1 MADSLFD
8 NRYRYDYIYPRGRS
22 GETLRAVDIQNED
35 RPVVIKRPAPNDA
48 PPIRAGQEV
57 SILNERKALMRLAGH
72 PVLTELVSSG
82 QFFVGGVPHQ
92 YIAMERAQGAIVAD
106 LVLDYAA
113 RGERL
118 PELEVLV
125 IVDAL
130 LDLLHIAHSKDIV
143 YNDVDAKHLFWDR
156 QTYRLKVI
164 DWGNAVFLEGDEMTP
179 QGISRQ
185 SDIYQV
191 GELLYFIFTGG
202 RRVNIPHEGGEDFRL
217 DFGDDAQR
225 VHSRLQAII
234 SRAVHPNPKMR
245 YARIADLRAD
255 LAQHRAPLERD
266 RNAVVARV
274 EERLARENLSKNEL
288 RALLATLE
296 PTLDKDPGYPPARR
310 AYEDLTG
317 RLRDLDVS
325 ADLDA
330 VRIYMERGNWGRAA
344 DLLNDLRD
352 KTGAKTTPLVR
363 LLLDCCV
370 LLTDSPVQPPYAVMD
385 AIAFLFEGQSHAAA
399 RALLRTP
406 TNDEATRQLQ
416 WGLAER
422 ISSHLTEVLLLRPN
436 LYRLELAF
444 NQLAA
449 DGIVVAEPQALL
461 KQINAELA
469 IIESAPTA
477 NLRDLRDRF
486 RAVVDHINAL
496 QSSLPTLAAQYNLS
510 NRRLPL
516 TALDRAL
523 NAAMALADN
532 MHVIGKQAT
541 RNPSDALAALES
553 SRDIEPTNSI
563 WDALADL
570 LEDLYQRLELCQTY
584 VPAADGSDLAEW
596 LLETRRFLEPMLDQL
611 FDELLVE
618 IVEGLQ
624 TASNAWA
631 AYGEAALMG
640 DRATAIDAL
649 TRATDAVSFL
659 SPTLAG
665 WLNQLRNV
673 ITGARYIERHALH
686 GGLGRA
692 LADGWEAFDRSRLAD
707 AEHLAQQAFEIAR
720 DEVGRGAAKRLR
732 MLAQI
737 ARDWVERNG
746 INNPSRT
753 QAALASIEA
762 LYSEWEQ
769 STLQHFTAQMPSVE
783 TYLRAMSKGL
793 VEVFSRRSTPA
804 LRILFL
810 NYVLLGTLDAQE
822 GKLDDADF
830 WREAAAKTLAD
841 VGPRHVAA
849 IALDEFIARRRDL
862 NAAASLLNQL
872 NGAQSIAKLE
882 SIRRQLEDNAQAR
895 LLAAGIQSLREL
907 EAALRD
913 WADGEFRPAGIKLEN
928 ALKSIDEVEAA
939 AGITLTNYRAWLMDL
954 QANVAELHVRAR
966 DMRDIIEK
974 RPDEPVAS
982 IRQTHRIQYET
993 TARLLGAELAAGL
1006 KQWHETYESF
1016 LALYTDR
1023 SIRRSKRLERFGDLF
1038 RAMFIDR
1045 HPAYP
1050 LYRHWFNVTEQSPEF
1065 PAPPTD
1071 EPTPRLD
1078 EAELGLEDYLPSPAG
1093 ETQAPQAGAGGRRW
1107 WLALGFI
1114 GVAIV
1119 VAGVMLQALNNGNT
1133 PLVAVTITDTPSNA
1147 PTVASPIATGVEV
1160 ALLDATTPAPTQDLS
1175 PSPFVTPTRPP
1186 SATPTPPPPT
1196 ATASHTPSPTPTL
1209 TPSDTPTPTIT
1220 LTPSDTPTITP
1231 TPTAT
1236 LPPEGLRGTQ
1246 DLLALLGQRADA
1258 PWDAE
1263 VFALSGDRAYW
1274 RLGRGTRGVGEIL
1287 RIMPPSDW
1295 LEGAYGNNAASRLRR
1310 VEANLTL
1317 LTYNPAIVSAE
1328 DVYFGLL
1335 VESLED
1341 GNNVGLTIQSSQPT
1355 VINIAQV
1362 VNNEQNFISQRAV
1375 NTVAVRLRIDRD
1387 PTTGGVTLFLNDG
1400 QIGSAIAFVGA
1411 DVPIVPVLFVKD
1423 GGVIVGVTSWQI
1435 TLR

>member
-8 NRYRYDYIYPRGRS
+8 NRYRYDFIYPRGRS
-22 GETLRAVDIQNED
+22 GETLRAIDTQNED

-72 PVLTELVSSG
+72 AVLTELVGSG

-92 YIAMERAQGAIVAD
+92 YIAMERAQGAIIAD

-130 LDLLHIAHSKDIV
+130 LDLLHVAHSKDIV

-156 QTYRLKVI
+156 QNYQLKVI
-164 DWGNAVFLEGDEMTP
+164 DWGNAIFLEGDEMTP

-185 SDIYQV
+185 SDIFQV

-202 RRVNIPHEGGEDFRL
+202 RRVNIPHDVGEDFRL

-234 SRAVHPNPKMR
+234 SRAVHPNLKIR

-266 RNAVVARV
+266 RNAVVARI
-274 EERLARENLSKNEL
+274 EERLAREQLSKNEL

-296 PTLDKDPGYPPARR
+296 PSLDKDPGYPPARR

-352 KTGAKTTPLVR
+352 KTGAKTTSLVK
-363 LLLDCCV
+363 LLLDCCI

-385 AIAFLFEGQSHAAA
+385 AISFLFEGQSHAAA

-422 ISSHLTEVLLLRPN
+422 ISSHMPEVLLLRPN
-436 LYRLELAF
+436 LYRLSLALD
-444 NQLAA
+444 QLAA
-449 DGIVVAEPQALL
+449 DGIRTDEPRALL
-461 KQINAELA
+461 KQIDVEIG
-469 IIESAPTA
+469 IIESAKEA

-486 RAVVDHINAL
+486 RAIVDQINAL
-496 QSSLPTLAAQYNLS
+496 QRLLPTLAVQHNLS

-516 TALDRAL
+516 TSLDRAL

-541 RNPSDALAALES
+541 RNPRDALAALES
-553 SRDIEPTNSI
+553 SRDIEPTNGI
-563 WDALADL
+563 WDSLTDF
-570 LEDLYQRLELCQTY
+570 LEELYQRLESCQTY
-584 VPAADGSDLAEW
+584 VPAADGSDLADW
-596 LLETRRFLEPMLDQL
+596 LLETHRFLEPFVEQL

-618 IVEGLQ
+618 IVEGLA
-624 TASNAWA
+624 TAMSAWK
-631 AYGEAALMG
+631 AYGEAVLMG
-640 DRATAIDAL
+640 DRASAINAL
-649 TRATDAVSFL
+649 TRATDVVSFL

-665 WLNQLRNV
+665 WFNQLRNV
-673 ITGARYIERHALH
+673 ISGTRYIERHALH

-707 AEHLAQQAFEIAR
+707 AERLGQQAFEIAR
-720 DEVGRGAAKRLR
+720 DEAGRNAAKRLR
-732 MLAQI
+732 TLAQI

-746 INNPSRT
+746 IASPSRT
-753 QAALASIEA
+753 QAALTSVEA
-762 LYSEWEQ
+762 LYSDLEQ
-769 STLQHFTAQMPSVE
+769 TTLQNFTAQMPSIE

-793 VEVFSRRSTPA
+793 IEVFNRRSTPA
-804 LRILFL
+804 LRILFI
-810 NYVLLGTLDAQE
+810 NYVLLGTLDAHE

-830 WREAAAKTLAD
+830 WREAAVKTLAE

-849 IALDEFIARRRDL
+849 LALDEFIARRRDL
-862 NAAASLLNQL
+862 NSASALFNQL
-872 NGAQSIAKLE
+872 KGAHNIPHLE
-882 SIRRQLEDNAQAR
+882 ATRRQLEDNPQAR
-895 LLAAGIQSLREL
+895 LLVAGIQSLREL

-913 WADGEFRPAGIKLEN
+913 WADGEFRSAGIKLEN
-928 ALKSIDEVEAA
+928 ALKNIDEVESS

-954 QANVAELHVRAR
+954 QAHVAELHVRAR

-982 IRQTHRIQYET
+982 VRQTHRLQYEI
-993 TARLLGAELAAGL
+993 TARLLGDELAATL
-1006 KQWHETYESF
+1006 KQWHDTYESF

-1023 SIRRSKRLERFGDLF
+1023 SIRRTKRLERFNDLF

-1065 PAPPTD
+1065 PPPPTD
-1071 EPTPRLD
+1071 EPLPRLD
-1078 EAELGLEDYLPSPAG
+1078 EGVVEVSPIRVRDDSASPPIG
-1093 ETQAPQAGAGGRRW
+1093 KWRGRW
-1107 WLALGFI
+1107 WLGAGII
-1114 GVAIV
+1114 GVI
-1119 VAGVMLQALNNGNT
+1119 GVIGVIAFAALNNDT
-1133 PLVAVTITDTPSNA
+1133 APLIAITITDTPTTTA
-1147 PTVASPIATGVEV
+1147 TLPQPSPSITSEV
-1160 ALLDATTPAPTQDLS
+1160 GALAMDVTRQSISL
-1175 PSPFVTPTRPP
+1175 SPFVTPTAPP
-1186 SATPTPPPPT
+1186 SATPTTPPPSPT
-1196 ATASHTPSPTPTL
+1196 PSHTPTPTL
-1209 TPSDTPTPTIT
+1209 TLTPSHTPTPTIT
-1220 LTPSDTPTITP
+1220 LTPSHTPTITS

-1236 LPPEGLRGTQ
+1236 LPPEGIRGAQ
-1246 DLLALLGQRADA
+1246 DLLALLGGQNNL
-1258 PWDAE
+1258 PWDDD
-1263 VFALSGDRAYW
+1263 VFALSAEGAYW
-1274 RLGRGTRGVGEIL
+1274 RLGRGTTGVSDTL
-1287 RIMPPSDW
+1287 RIMPPADL
-1295 LEGAYGNNAASRLRR
+1295 LERAYGNNAATRIRR

-1317 LTYNPAIVSAE
+1317 LTYNPALVSAD

-1335 VESLED
+1335 LESSED
-1341 GNNVGLTIQSSQPT
+1341 GNNVGLLVQSAQPT

-1362 VNNEQNFISQRAV
+1362 INNAQNFISQRAV
-1375 NTVAVRLRIDRD
+1375 NAVTVRLRIDRD
-1387 PTTGGVTLFLNDG
+1387 VTSGSILLFLNDG
-1400 QIGSAIAFVGA
+1400 QIGSAIPFVAA
-1411 DVPIVPVLFVKD
+1411 DAPVLPVLLVKD
-1423 GGVIVGVTSWQI
+1423 GGVIIGVTDWQI